1 MNIFTS
7 EVEMIRADNE
17 DLQKTLAKL
26 LWDYT
31 ELERAFNGV
40 TGAKWLRKSDHPQ
53 RTWIGLT
60 DEEVNTIYE
69 QAEVLVHDS
78 WVGNGTVGLMF
89 PITLYKMFEAKLK
102 EKT

>member
-1 MNIFTS
+1 MSQERNFCPRCGKRLGKNDWDIHTCTS
-7 EVEMIRADNE
+7 
-17 DLQKTLAKL
+17 
-26 LWDYT
+26 
-31 ELERAFNGV
+31 
-40 TGAKWLRKSDHPQ
+40 PQ
-53 RTWIGLT
+53 RTWVGLT

-102 EKT
+102 EKNT